1 MGLDGFDKI
10 SNFASLVKNGDER
23 NMEAIAAQEYFQCYH
38 KGLNRRTSD
47 PVNSAL
53 NYGYAILRSYIIKAL
68 ISTGLHCSLGIH
80 HHNETNTFNLADDLI
95 EPWRAFVDCGAFL
108 IIGNE
113 LNLSHKQRKELT
125 GVLHKECKING
136 KTTQV
141 STGIELMV
149 DSFKNAIVHEDEEL
163 LKLPTLV
170 SF

>member
-1 MGLDGFDKI
+1 M
-10 SNFASLVKNGDER
+10 
-23 NMEAIAAQEYFQCYH
+23 
-38 KGLNRRTSD
+38 
-47 PVNSAL
+47 
-53 NYGYAILRSYIIKAL
+53 
-68 ISTGLHCSLGIH
+68 ISTGLQCSLGIQ

-125 GVLHKECKING
+125 GVLHKECKINR

-141 STGIELMV
+141 PTGMELMV